1 VSHSSCRRV
10 LAATGDLLVRCLIS
24 KSKHSQR
31 GEGKLKAIIYTVIL
45 IAAVYAAVKVV
56 PAYVAEYE
64 LKDKM
69 AEQARFAIVN
79 RYSDEQVRDIIFK
92 VVQDLDIPATRE
104 DIKVENTTHG
114 IMISVNYSVPVD
126 FKVYKTELSFS
137 PTSEGRDLLK

>member
-1 VSHSSCRRV
+1 MGDFLVS
-10 LAATGDLLVRCLIS
+10 CLIS
-24 KSKHSQR
+24 SSKRSQR
-31 GEGKLKAIIYTVIL
+31 GEGKLKAIIYTVVL
-45 IAAVYAAVKVV
+45 LFAVYAAVKIV
-56 PAYVAEYE
+56 PVYVAEYE

-79 RYSDEQVRDIIFK
+79 RYSEDQVRDVIYK
-92 VVQDLDIPATRE
+92 VIQDLDIPATRE
-104 DIKVENTTHG
+104 DIKVLSTNNG

>member
-1 VSHSSCRRV
+1 MGDFLVSWLTSS
-10 LAATGDLLVRCLIS
+10 
-24 KSKHSQR
+24 SKHSQR
-31 GEGKLKAIIYTVIL
+31 GEGKLKAIIYTVVL
-45 IAAVYAAVKVV
+45 LAAVYAAVKIV

-79 RYSDEQVRDIIFK
+79 RYSEEQVREVIFK
-92 VVQDLDIPATRE
+92 VVQDLDIPANRE
-104 DIKVENTTHG
+104 DIKVESTNHG

-126 FKVYKTELSFS
+126 FKVYKTQLSFS

>member
-1 VSHSSCRRV
+1 VSFLRSN
-10 LAATGDLLVRCLIS
+10 S
-24 KSKHSQR
+24 KRSQR

-45 IAAVYAAVKVV
+45 ISLVYAAVKIV

-79 RYSDEQVRDIIFK
+79 RYSDDQVRDVIFK
-92 VVQDLDIPATRE
+92 VVQDLDIPANRE
-104 DIKVENTTHG
+104 DIKVESTSHG